1 MKLLKGLRI
10 AVCALA
16 LAAVSLASRPA
27 EAQTVD
33 EIVKRGKAR
42 IGVLIGAP
50 PYGSVDSQGNPIGYD
65 MDVATLVGKYL
76 GVPIEVTQLTPPARI
91 PALEAGRVDMLIS
104 TLAPTPERAR
114 AIMFTIPYSAFQT
127 GIYAKKNVN
136 IKTWADLKGM
146 KVGVNRGS
154 SVERE
159 FVNREKELGLTILR
173 FEDDSTTMQAL
184 FSGQVQ
190 AIAGPDAQANAAMKA
205 KGDTETE
212 LKFVFGMQPNSM
224 AVRKD
229 ARDLHQWLNNVI
241 YFIKQNGELN
251 AISEKWVGGPLPALP
266 TF

>member
-1 MKLLKGLRI
+1 MNLTKGLRL
-10 AVCALA
+10 AFCALA
-16 LAAVSLASRPA
+16 LAAASLASRPA

-33 EIVKRGKAR
+33 EIIKRGKAR

-50 PYGSVDSQGNPIGYD
+50 PYGSVDAQGNAIGYD
-65 MDVATLVGKYL
+65 MDVANLVGKYL
-76 GVPIEVTQLTPPARI
+76 GVPIEVTHLTPPARI
-91 PALEAGRVDMLIS
+91 PALEAGKVDMLIS

-114 AIMFTIPYSAFQT
+114 AILFTIPYSAFQT
-127 GIYAKKNVN
+127 GIYAKKSTP

-159 FVNREKELGLTILR
+159 FTNREKELGLTILR
-173 FEDDSTTMQAL
+173 FEDDSTVMQAL

-190 AIAGPDAQANAAMKA
+190 AIAGPDAQAHAAMKA

-212 LKFVFGMQPNSM
+212 AKFFFGIQPNSM
-224 AVRKD
+224 AVRKG
-229 ARDLHQWLNNVI
+229 ATDLHQWLNNVI
-241 YFIKQNGELN
+241 YYIKQNGELN
-251 AISEKWVGGPLPALP
+251 AVSEKWVGGPLPPLP

>member
-10 AVCALA
+10 AVCAMA

-251 AISEKWVGGPLPALP
+251 AISEKWVGGPLPPLP

>member
-1 MKLLKGLRI
+1 MRLMKGLRI

-16 LAAVSLASRPA
+16 LAAVSMATRPA

-76 GVPIEVTQLTPPARI
+76 GVPVEVTQLTPPARI

-114 AIMFTIPYSAFQT
+114 ALMFTIPYSAFQT
-127 GIYAKKNVN
+127 GIYAKKNVS

-224 AVRKD
+224 AVKKD

-241 YFIKQNGELN
+241 YYIKQNGELN
-251 AISEKWVGGPLPALP
+251 AISEKWVGGPLPQLP

>member
-1 MKLLKGLRI
+1 MIWINRLR
-10 AVCALA
+10 AALCAGV
-16 LAAVSLASRPA
+16 LAAAALFAPLA

-33 EIVKRGKAR
+33 EIVKRGKVR

-65 MDVATLVGKYL
+65 MDVATLVAKYL
-76 GVPIEVTQLTPPARI
+76 GVPMEVTQLTPPSRI
-91 PALEAGRVDMLIS
+91 PALEAGKVDMLVS

-127 GIYAKKNVN
+127 GIYAKKSTPV
-136 IKTWADLKGM
+136 KTWADLKGM

-159 FVNREKELGLTILR
+159 FTNREKELGLTILR
-173 FEDDSTTMQAL
+173 FEDDSTVMQAL

-190 AIAGPDAQANAAMKA
+190 AIAGPDAQAHAAMKA

-212 LKFVFGMQPNSM
+212 AKFFFGMQPNSM

-229 ARDLHQWLNNVI
+229 ARDLHQWLNNAI
-241 YFIKQNGELN
+241 YYIKQNGELN
-251 AISEKWVGGPLPALP
+251 AIAEKWVGGPLPPLP

>member
-1 MKLLKGLRI
+1 MNWTKGFRVAI
-10 AVCALA
+10 CALA
-16 LAAVSLASRPA
+16 FAAAAIASRPA

-50 PYGSVDSQGNPIGYD
+50 PYGSVDSTGNPIGYD

-91 PALEAGRVDMLIS
+91 PALEAGKVDMLIS

-114 AIMFTIPYSAFQT
+114 VLMFTIPYSAFQT
-127 GIYAKKNVN
+127 GIYAKKNVTV
-136 IKTWADLKGM
+136 KTWADLKGM

-159 FVNREKELGLTILR
+159 FTNREKELGLTILR
-173 FEDDSTTMQAL
+173 FEDDSTVMQAL

-224 AVRKD
+224 AVRKG
-229 ARDLHQWLNNVI
+229 AGDLHQWLNNVI
-241 YFIKQNGELN
+241 YYIKQNGELN
-251 AISEKWVGGPLPALP
+251 AISEKWVGGPLPPLP